1 MYVYVVCFSVLHMLM
16 LMLMLVLLN
25 ITQSHTQKVNLG
37 QSAQNAQWTWE
48 KGSPGCS
55 LLCLVTLLLPFI
67 NSKFIN
73 LFNKNDLH
81 ETHAHAQ

>member
-1 MYVYVVCFSVLHMLM
+1 MVEKGAVKECVLEFG
-16 LMLMLVLLN
+16 VLYLKN
-25 ITQSHTQKVNLG
+25 KTQWFLKTE
-37 QSAQNAQWTWE
+37 TWE

-67 NSKFIN
+67 VSQLIN

-81 ETHAHAQ
+81 EGGEGDGLGRMRDS